1 MELSRTPLYLP
12 GRRTCVLG
20 IIRVLIVW
28 LLILAGAVEAVWGLL
43 QVYGYEPSNHSLYAL
58 TGSFYNP
65 GPYSGFLAMCLP
77 LALHEWLKGKGV
89 WKHLALG
96 ALVLMSVV
104 LPSGMSRSA
113 WLAALVASGY
123 VLGMHYRE
131 KVCRYW
137 NYFCVGGLLLAV
149 LGVGAYHWKK
159 DSADGRLLMW
169 KVASQAVLEHPLKG
183 VGWEHVAGAYGDA
196 QEKYFASGMATTQ
209 EEHVAGAPE
218 YVFNEYLQVALAWG
232 VPALCGILLVVVSCF
247 CLGHQHRLYGVC
259 GGLVSLG
266 VFSFSSYPFQFM
278 EFILAFLTLLVA
290 CVMTCRNVWVQ
301 GLVLV
306 LGIGLS
312 IYLLEH
318 RPQKNIRRVFDQAHG
333 LHKAGQWQ
341 ASTELL
347 EEAMKKSS
355 DAMILNII
363 GKNFQALGKYEEAE
377 EWFVR
382 STHRLPNRIYPYYLL
397 AKLYAEHLDIFPRE
411 KLEWTARMVM
421 EKEAKVESTAI
432 RQMREEVKK
441 LLNVKHGYNGGE
453 RNNQGSTYG
462 ITE

>member
-1 MELSRTPLYLP
+1 MMVHMLKT
-12 GRRTCVLG
+12 
-20 IIRVLIVW
+20 IIVW
-28 LLILAGAVEAVWGLL
+28 SLIAAGAVEAVWGLL

-65 GPYSGFLAMCLP
+65 GPYSGYLAMCLP
-77 LALHEWLKGKGV
+77 LAFHEWLKGKGV
-89 WKHLALG
+89 WKHLALV
-96 ALVLMSVV
+96 AMVLMGVV

-123 VLGMHYRE
+123 VWAMHYRE
-131 KVCRYW
+131 KLYSYRKALW
-137 NYFCVGGLLLAV
+137 VGGLLLII
-149 LGVGAYHWKK
+149 LGIGAYHWKK
-159 DSADGRLLMW
+159 DSADGRLLIW
-169 KVASQAVLEHPLKG
+169 KVATQAVMEHPCTG
-183 VGWEHVAGAYGDA
+183 VGWEQVAGAYGDT
-196 QEKYFASGMATTQ
+196 QERYFASGMATAQ

-232 VPALCGILLVVVSCF
+232 VPALCIILLVVSGCF
-247 CLGHQHRLYGVC
+247 CLGHRGREYGVC

-266 VFSFSSYPFQFM
+266 VFAFSSYPFQFM
-278 EFILAFLTLLVA
+278 EFIVAFLALLVA
-290 CVMTCRNVWVQ
+290 CVMTCRKVWVQ

-318 RPQKNIRRVFDQAHG
+318 RPQKNVRRMFDQAHG

-355 DAMILNII
+355 DGMILNII
-363 GKNFQALGKYEEAE
+363 GKNFQAMGQPKVAE
-377 EWFVR
+377 HWYVR

-397 AKLYAEHLDIFPRE
+397 AKLYAEHLEIFPRE
-411 KLEWTARMVM
+411 KLEWAARMVL

-441 LLNVKHGYNGGE
+441 LLNEKHGYLW
-453 RNNQGSTYG
+453 RTKK
-462 ITE
+462 

>member
-1 MELSRTPLYLP
+1 MMVHMLKT
-12 GRRTCVLG
+12 
-20 IIRVLIVW
+20 IIVW
-28 LLILAGAVEAVWGLL
+28 SLIAAGAVEAVWGLL

-65 GPYSGFLAMCLP
+65 GPYSGYLAMCLP
-77 LALHEWLKGKGV
+77 LAFHEWLKGKGV
-89 WKHLALG
+89 WKHLALV
-96 ALVLMSVV
+96 AMVLMGVV

-123 VLGMHYRE
+123 VWAMHYRE
-131 KVCRYW
+131 KLYSYRKVLW
-137 NYFCVGGLLLAV
+137 VGGLLLII
-149 LGVGAYHWKK
+149 LGIGAYHWKK
-159 DSADGRLLMW
+159 DSADGRLLIW
-169 KVASQAVLEHPLKG
+169 KVATQAVMEHPCTG
-183 VGWEHVAGAYGDA
+183 VGWEQVAGAYGDT
-196 QEKYFASGMATTQ
+196 QERYFASGMATAQ

-232 VPALCGILLVVVSCF
+232 VPALCIILLVVSGCF
-247 CLGHQHRLYGVC
+247 CLGHRGREYGVC

-266 VFSFSSYPFQFM
+266 VFAFSSYPFQFM
-278 EFILAFLTLLVA
+278 EFIVAFLALLVA
-290 CVMTCRNVWVQ
+290 CVMTCRKVWVQ

-318 RPQKNIRRVFDQAHG
+318 RPQKNVRRMFDQAHG

-355 DAMILNII
+355 DGMILNII
-363 GKNFQALGKYEEAE
+363 GKNFQAMGQPKVAE
-377 EWFVR
+377 HWYVR

-397 AKLYAEHLDIFPRE
+397 AKLYAEHLEIFPRE
-411 KLEWTARMVM
+411 KLEWAARMVL

-432 RQMREEVKK
+432 RQMREEVKN
-441 LLNVKHGYNGGE
+441 LLKDK
-453 RNNQGSTYG
+453 
-462 ITE
+462 

>member
-1 MELSRTPLYLP
+1 
-12 GRRTCVLG
+12 
-20 IIRVLIVW
+20 
-28 LLILAGAVEAVWGLL
+28 
-43 QVYGYEPSNHSLYAL
+43 
-58 TGSFYNP
+58 
-65 GPYSGFLAMCLP
+65 
-77 LALHEWLKGKGV
+77 
-89 WKHLALG
+89 
-96 ALVLMSVV
+96 
-104 LPSGMSRSA
+104 
-113 WLAALVASGY
+113 
-123 VLGMHYRE
+123 
-131 KVCRYW
+131 
-137 NYFCVGGLLLAV
+137 
-149 LGVGAYHWKK
+149 
-159 DSADGRLLMW
+159 
-169 KVASQAVLEHPLKG
+169 
-183 VGWEHVAGAYGDA
+183 
-196 QEKYFASGMATTQ
+196 
-209 EEHVAGAPE
+209 
-218 YVFNEYLQVALAWG
+218 
-232 VPALCGILLVVVSCF
+232 
-247 CLGHQHRLYGVC
+247 
-259 GGLVSLG
+259 
-266 VFSFSSYPFQFM
+266 M

-441 LLNVKHGYNGGE
+441 MLNEK
-453 RNNQGSTYG
+453 
-462 ITE
+462 